1 MRAAVYCRVSSD
13 DQVKGYSLQ
22 TQEDECR
29 QRAVTL
35 GATEIVAYVEKGVS
49 GDALDRPALDSL
61 RDALRQ
67 HAIDLVVMYDPDRM
81 ARKLSIQLLL
91 TDEITKAGAQLEFV
105 RFDWQDT
112 PDGRLFYA
120 MRGAISEYER
130 EKIMERTVRNKR
142 AKAAAGGFINAPN
155 TYGYHFHPDTDK
167 LLPDERTAPIVKQI
181 YAWAR
186 DGVRIRVIAER
197 LANMQVPPPG
207 GRGIWW
213 PSTVSRILRSETYAG
228 RMHINRWAIHK
239 EAGRKTQAQRDRA
252 EWVMVPV
259 EPLVDEPT
267 WRAVQAVLERNK
279 RTAGGRTEYPFLLRG
294 FLRCADCG
302 GPMVVRTRART
313 NRVYGY
319 YLCSNANGLQGYSL
333 DGTRVNPCRHTK
345 SVPSQVLDDA
355 VWARIEAF
363 LAEPDMALQPDA
375 GSAEEAQ
382 ALTQQRTILEQ
393 QAAKLEGAR
402 GRFLWALGDGL
413 IDKER
418 FAAEM
423 RRVNE
428 QATEVHRQ
436 LDAIDGQLRRRQLA
450 EEELQD
456 IRNTLATINPGPAE
470 TDFERKQKIIGLLVE
485 RIVVGHDPGG
495 RVLVDV
501 QGRVPLDGDD
511 DGRGGGPGGGRP
523 PKPSKPRKPRQDKA
537 SPFGETSD
545 GAPEDEFVPR
555 HPAGLQYR
563 PVELALVWGEVQGF
577 GAGQAFDRLIGL
589 PDRTQGLIQAEQ
601 RPPVVPIAVV
611 AERIGGPGADAGVL
625 DLAHQ
630 GRVLLRPAPHQ
641 AEGRL
646 RMRTGERGQH
656 ARHRGVSPRDV
667 DHDGH
672 GQPVAGPVVD
682 RRGREVAKGAPRRDT
697 QHRRLDGCACR
708 GRQHPLQRFRDI
720 QGHTVRPRDE
730 AAGVA
735 VNRGF
740 GCGTVELFGE
750 TLQDALRVSPG
761 HAAHINPRHPD
772 VRPH

>member
-13 DQVKGYSLQ
+13 DQVRGYSLH

-29 QRAVTL
+29 QRAIDL

-49 GDALDRPALDSL
+49 GDALDRPALDGL

-67 HAIDLVVMYDPDRM
+67 RAIDLVVMYDPDRM
-81 ARKLSIQLLL
+81 ARKLSIQLLV

-130 EKIMERTVRNKR
+130 EKIRERTVRNKR

-155 TYGYHFHPDTDK
+155 TYGYHFHPDTDQ
-167 LLPDERTAPIVKQI
+167 LLPDERTAPVVKRI

-239 EAGRKTQAQRDRA
+239 EAGRKTQAQRARE

-259 EPLVDEPT
+259 EPLVDETT
-267 WRAVQAVLERNK
+267 WRAVQVVLERNK

-302 GPMVVRTRART
+302 GPMVVRTRARP

-345 SVPSQVLDDA
+345 AVPSHALDDA

-363 LAEPDMALQPDA
+363 LANPDPALQPDS
-375 GSAEEAQ
+375 GNGEEAQ
-382 ALTQQRTILEQ
+382 ALTQQRTILEH
-393 QAAKLEGAR
+393 QAAKLEGGR
-402 GRFLWALGDGL
+402 SRFLWALGEGL
-413 IDKER
+413 IDQER
-418 FAAEM
+418 FAAEV

-428 QATEVHRQ
+428 QATEVQRQ
-436 LDAIDGQLRRRQLA
+436 LDALDGQLRRRQLA
-450 EEELQD
+450 EEELQN
-456 IRNTLATINPGPAE
+456 IRSTLAAMRPEPAE
-470 TDFERKQKIIGLLVE
+470 TDFERKQKILGLLIQ
-485 RIVVGHDPGG
+485 RIVVWHDPEG

-501 QGRVPLDGDD
+501 QGRVPLDGE
-511 DGRGGGPGGGRP
+511 GEGQGGGPGGGL
-523 PKPSKPRKPRQDKA
+523 PSKPSRARKPCHVEA
-537 SPFGETSD
+537 LPCGETSN
-545 GAPEDEFVPR
+545 GA
-555 HPAGLQYR
+555 
-563 PVELALVWGEVQGF
+563 
-577 GAGQAFDRLIGL
+577 
-589 PDRTQGLIQAEQ
+589 
-601 RPPVVPIAVV
+601 
-611 AERIGGPGADAGVL
+611 
-625 DLAHQ
+625 
-630 GRVLLRPAPHQ
+630 
-641 AEGRL
+641 
-646 RMRTGERGQH
+646 
-656 ARHRGVSPRDV
+656 S
-667 DHDGH
+667 
-672 GQPVAGPVVD
+672 
-682 RRGREVAKGAPRRDT
+682 
-697 QHRRLDGCACR
+697 
-708 GRQHPLQRFRDI
+708 
-720 QGHTVRPRDE
+720 
-730 AAGVA
+730 
-735 VNRGF
+735 
-740 GCGTVELFGE
+740 
-750 TLQDALRVSPG
+750 
-761 HAAHINPRHPD
+761 
-772 VRPH
+772 